1 MDLPIPSN
9 QPHSSNKVIMP
20 WQIAKVEAAIRGGFH
35 LDCTKCR
42 PPYCN
47 EVVAGVLERRCSLHI
62 KLEQSDLNEQLS
74 NSPSFQVLAQ
84 GIHKPSSKTV
94 LLTTSELW

>member
-1 MDLPIPSN
+1 
-9 QPHSSNKVIMP
+9 
-20 WQIAKVEAAIRGGFH
+20 
-35 LDCTKCR
+35 
-42 PPYCN
+42 
-47 EVVAGVLERRCSLHI
+47 LHI

-94 LLTTSELW
+94 LPTTSEL